1 MRIAVLS
8 DIHGNLEALEAVA
21 AEIRIREVERIVCLG
36 DMIGYGPDPE
46 GVVQLVRRLEC
57 RSILGNH
64 EAALLSA
71 AARQWMNFQARENSV
86 RTEQML
92 SAESLAYCRSL
103 PRSLRLA
110 DAIFVHGFPP
120 ESVFLYLFNQS
131 DRRIAELFASS
142 PAALYFVGHTHG
154 LRLVRQAEGETMRVP
169 LAEGAIRLPAE
180 MGHIVNAGSVGQPR
194 DGDRRAKYLVW
205 DSVTRML
212 EVLFVPYDCRITA
225 DKIRRLGFPDAYAE
239 RVCRS

>member
-1 MRIAVLS
+1 MRS
-8 DIHGNLEALEAVA
+8 SSTDFRPN
-21 AEIRIREVERIVCLG
+21 
-36 DMIGYGPDPE
+36 
-46 GVVQLVRRLEC
+46 
-57 RSILGNH
+57 RS
-64 EAALLSA
+64 
-71 AARQWMNFQARENSV
+71 
-86 RTEQML
+86 
-92 SAESLAYCRSL
+92 
-103 PRSLRLA
+103 
-110 DAIFVHGFPP
+110 
-120 ESVFLYLFNQS
+120 FLYLFNQS
-131 DRRIAELFASS
+131 DRRIAHLFASS
-142 PAALYFVGHTHG
+142 PATLYFVGHTHG
-154 LRLVRQAEGETMRVP
+154 LRLVRQAEGETVRVP